1 MWFRYRRSPG
11 AAIAAVC
18 GCALVSLYLFQ
29 RDAWRDCATH
39 DQYSPE
45 RFVTRYEALFPL
57 LPRDEV
63 TGFVLDGR
71 HLETRR
77 LHPGAR
83 LFLAQYAVSP
93 RRLMQEGASRWVVV
107 DSDHPELVPDVAAKS
122 HWVLL
127 ADLRNGVRLYRT
139 DVKE

>member
-1 MWFRYRRSPG
+1 MGFRYRRSPG
-11 AAIAAVC
+11 VAIAAVC

-29 RDAWRDCATH
+29 RAAWRDCATH

-45 RFVTRYEALFPL
+45 RFVARYEALAPL
-57 LPRDEV
+57 LPREAV
-63 TGFVLDGR
+63 TGFVLDES
-71 HLETRR
+71 HVDTKR

-93 RRLMQEGASRWVVV
+93 RRLTQEAAARWVVV

-122 HWVLL
+122 HWILL

-139 DVKE
+139 NLKE